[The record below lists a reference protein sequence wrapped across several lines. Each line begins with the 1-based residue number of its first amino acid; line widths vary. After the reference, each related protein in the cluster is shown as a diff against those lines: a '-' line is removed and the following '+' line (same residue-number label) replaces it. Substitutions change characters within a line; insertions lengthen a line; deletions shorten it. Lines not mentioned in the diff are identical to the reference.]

1 MVGPISDAERD
12 SFAARVKIGIVLV
25 IGLSAG
31 LMAVQGDAPFAFVT
45 GAVVAGLVLGVVLVR
60 VVFPGSG
67 GKSPR

>member
-12 SFAARVKIGIVLV
+12 SFAARVKASIVLV
-25 IGLSAG
+25 VGLSAG
-31 LMAVQGDAPFAFVT
+31 LMAVQGDAPLAFVT

-67 GKSPR
+67 GRPPR